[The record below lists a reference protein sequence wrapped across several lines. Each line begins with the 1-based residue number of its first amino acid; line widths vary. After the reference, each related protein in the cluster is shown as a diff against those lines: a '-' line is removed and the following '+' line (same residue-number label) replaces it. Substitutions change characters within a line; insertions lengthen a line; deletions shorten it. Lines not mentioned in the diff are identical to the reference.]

1 MEETRKCV
9 PTLKSDEG
17 TLTYV
22 WTGHPYKLP
31 LFFVS
36 VSDVYYA
43 VVSHIKAGKK
53 FQISESII
61 VTLPHV
67 ISPLFWT

>member
-1 MEETRKCV
+1 M

-17 TLTYV
+17 TLTCV
-22 WTGHPYKLP
+22 WTGYPYKLP

-36 VSDVYYA
+36 VSDVYHA

-53 FQISESII
+53 IQISESII

-67 ISPLFWT
+67 ISPLF